1 MLETSKRPSNYGGA
15 DVYIEDP
22 DEPEAESVLES
33 LLAGMDLFD
42 EELFEDEKRGPP
54 DIDELTLQA

>member
-1 MLETSKRPSNYGGA
+1 M
-15 DVYIEDP
+15 YIEDP